1 MKILPY
7 QGLGELLFSDNVNL
21 ILSKLAT
28 YKVIKGNKLF
38 MGVKQLSLHVK
49 ELNLSIVF
57 DNEVGDVVESFEV
70 THGKVIFDEID
81 LFETNYESLKNKF
94 KILDVNLVD
103 KDDGFELPKFGFGV
117 YLSLKDG
124 SYSNYLGS
132 VIVFNRDYL
141 NKKMPSV
148 DDVIKYYLGGN

>member
-28 YKVIKGNKLF
+28 YKVIQGTKLF
-38 MGVKQLSLHVK
+38 MGVKQLSMHVK
-49 ELNLSIVF
+49 ELNLSIDF
-57 DNEVGDVVESFEV
+57 NNEVGDAVESFEV
-70 THGKVIFDEID
+70 TRGKVIFDDID
-81 LFETNYESLKNKF
+81 IFKTSYTSLRNKF
-94 KILDVNLVD
+94 NVLDVNLIN

-117 YLSLKDG
+117 YPSLKDG
-124 SYSNYLGS
+124 SYSNYPGS

-148 DDVIKYYLGGN
+148 DDVIKYYLGTN